1 MTSARPVV
9 AVFGSSSVREP
20 DPAWARAHALGG
32 ALARAGADV
41 MTGGYGGVMEAAS
54 HGAHEAGGHV
64 IGVTVE
70 LFERRGP
77 VNRWVKERVHTGD
90 LFDRLRTLMERADGF
105 VVAEGN
111 LGTLNELWL
120 AWTLVA
126 TGGRRHAPLVLYGD
140 HWPEWLEIHRRMRIV
155 PEHLVSVVHLASGPD
170 DAARLALQGHAPAGR
185 TP

>member
-1 MTSARPVV
+1 MTTSRPVV
-9 AVFGSSSVREP
+9 AVFGSSTVREGE
-20 DPAWARAHALGG
+20 PAWARALALGT
-32 ALARAGADV
+32 ALAHAGADV
-41 MTGGYGGVMEAAS
+41 MTGGYSGVMEAAS
-54 HGAHEAGGHV
+54 RGAHEAGGHV

-77 VNRWVKERVHTGD
+77 VNAYVRERVHTGD
-90 LFDRLRTLMERADGF
+90 LFERLRTLMERADAF

-126 TGGRRHAPLVLYGD
+126 TGGRRHAPVVLYGE
-140 HWPEWLEIHRRMRIV
+140 HWGEWLEIHRRMRIV
-155 PEHLVSVVHLASGPD
+155 PEHLAAIVSVAEGPD
-170 DAARLALQGHAPAGR
+170 DAARLALAARAAGS